1 MNILVGIMLTVCAIE
16 DWYTKKI
23 TVLWPVTGMMIAVVI
38 RLSDGSFFAWEYWI
52 GVLIGMFIFLLAI
65 VSREQIGKG
74 DGLVLV
80 VCGFCLGWKQTLSL
94 VLGAMIMFLI
104 VGVMSI
110 VYRNK
115 SRNTVMAYLPFLWA
129 IFMIS
134 LII

>member
-1 MNILVGIMLTVCAIE
+1 MNVLVGIMLTVCAIE

>member
-23 TVLWPVTGMMIAVVI
+23 TVLWPVTGMTIAVVI

-52 GVLIGMFIFLLAI
+52 GVLIGMLLFLLAI

-74 DGLVLV
+74 DGLVLA

>member
-1 MNILVGIMLTVCAIE
+1 MNVLVGIMLTVCAIE

-52 GVLIGMFIFLLAI
+52 GVLIGMLIFLLAI

>member
-1 MNILVGIMLTVCAIE
+1 MNVLVGIMLTVCAIE

-110 VYRNK
+110 VYGNK

>member
-1 MNILVGIMLTVCAIE
+1 MNVLVGIMLTVCAIE

-80 VCGFCLGWKQTLSL
+80 VCGFCLGWKQILSL

>member
-23 TVLWPVTGMMIAVVI
+23 SVLWPVTGMMIAVVI

>member
-1 MNILVGIMLTVCAIE
+1 MNVLVGIMLTVCAIE

-80 VCGFCLGWKQTLSL
+80 VCGFCLGWEQTLSL

>member
-23 TVLWPVTGMMIAVVI
+23 TVLWPVTGMTIAVVI
-38 RLSDGSFFAWEYWI
+38 RLSDGSFLAWEYWI
-52 GVLIGMFIFLLAI
+52 GVLIGMLLFLLAI

-74 DGLVLV
+74 DGLVLA

>member
-1 MNILVGIMLTVCAIE
+1 
-16 DWYTKKI
+16 
-23 TVLWPVTGMMIAVVI
+23 
-38 RLSDGSFFAWEYWI
+38 
-52 GVLIGMFIFLLAI
+52 
-65 VSREQIGKG
+65 
-74 DGLVLV
+74 LV
-80 VCGFCLGWKQTLSL
+80 VCGFCLGWEQTLSL